1 MPQHDYSEQD
11 LELANEFR
19 DIIHAEALEIV
30 RKTYPKADKVFDRYP
45 VEAYFEDV
53 WEYPGKWYY
62 YVSVPQG
69 AGGRESLIR
78 TIVHDTKEYYRTGT
92 KPSEY
97 SSMGINR

>member
-11 LELANEFR
+11 LELA
-19 DIIHAEALEIV
+19 
-30 RKTYPKADKVFDRYP
+30 
-45 VEAYFEDV
+45 
-53 WEYPGKWYY
+53 

-92 KPSEY
+92 KPPEY

>member
-1 MPQHDYSEQD
+1 MPKYSEQD
-11 LELANEFR
+11 LEYAAQFR
-19 DIIHAEALEIV
+19 EEIHSEALAKV
-30 RKTYPKADKVFDRYP
+30 KAVYPCADRVIDEYP
-45 VEAYFEDV
+45 VDAYSDEV

-92 KPSEY
+92 KPPEY